1 MKKRKDVW
9 FPLSSPEDGLAIL
22 ILCVS
27 FPFLALDLGRTGGWR
42 GCALSAAWCINHDQD
57 PVVLHE
63 ISKNSLPLGTLSSR
77 LVAIS
82 GTFAALFCRF
92 MALWKS
98 RRRLLLL
105 KSKQQQQMDRRRFFA
120 LVWLMVSNLAMV
132 SCALIPMSCGCL
144 IDGKEWVYV
153 SWRDYVHDFSLWT
166 IYLSSIV
173 SGFLA
178 GYNKTSRR
186 VLLQLTC
193 VFAVMQSVGIWR
205 CPTSLDH
212 ERIVLIVL
220 EVLAIATTQF
230 LHYGTIDRLILITPT
245 PTASDYM
252 LKSGGFKHEV

>member
-1 MKKRKDVW
+1 MKTRKNAW

-42 GCALSAAWCINHDQD
+42 GCALSAAWCINHHDQD
-57 PVVLHE
+57 AVHGV
-63 ISKNSLPLGTLSSR
+63 SLPLGTLTSR

-82 GTFAALFCRF
+82 GTFAALVCRF
-92 MALWKS
+92 MALWKR

-105 KSKQQQQMDRRRFFA
+105 KSKQQQQMDRSRFFA

-178 GYNKTSRR
+178 GYDKTPRR
-186 VLLQLTC
+186 VLLHLTC

-245 PTASDYM
+245 PAPVTTDDM
-252 LKSGGFKHEV
+252 LKSGGLKHEV